1 MTGDD
6 RVDVNTGAEAWA
18 ALVRATWDER
28 APDWDVAAESHALS
42 ADRTAE
48 IARLAVALDL
58 HHGSTLLD
66 AGCGAGQFSIAFAHL
81 GCQVTGVDISSAMI
95 DRARM
100 HARDR
105 SVEIEFRIGDIASLT
120 DSANTFDAVHAR
132 VVLQFARDPI
142 MALRCLRKV
151 LKPGGRMFASVPGSL
166 SPIYARSWRRFTAP
180 QATGSTF
187 LVPWELEELLRQ
199 TGFAVIEQ
207 WGDYG
212 RSLSGDANSLELAVR
227 DAPIRVQ
234 QAAATTWGFIAT

>member
-1 MTGDD
+1 MTGGDD
-6 RVDVNTGAEAWA
+6 VEWNTDTDSWSD
-18 ALVRATWDER
+18 LVRATWDER
-28 APDWDVAAESHALS
+28 APDWDLAAESHALS

-100 HARDR
+100 HAQDR
-105 SVEIEFRIGDIASLT
+105 GVDITFRTGDISTLADPT
-120 DSANTFDAVHAR
+120 NTFDTVHAR

-142 MALRCLRKV
+142 GALRQLRRV
-151 LKPGGRMFASVPGSL
+151 LRPGGRMFASVPGSL

-180 QATGSTF
+180 QATGNTF
-187 LVPWELEELLRQ
+187 LVPWELEELLGQ
-199 TGFAVIEQ
+199 TGFSVVEQ

-212 RSLSGDANSLELAVR
+212 KSLSGDDNALEFSVR
-227 DAPIRVQ
+227 RAPVRIQ
-234 QAAATTWGFIAT
+234 QAAATTWGFVVT